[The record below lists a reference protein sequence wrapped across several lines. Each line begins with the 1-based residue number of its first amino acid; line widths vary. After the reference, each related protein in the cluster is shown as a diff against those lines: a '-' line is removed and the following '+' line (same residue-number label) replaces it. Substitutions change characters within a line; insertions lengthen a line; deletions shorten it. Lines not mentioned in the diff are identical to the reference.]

1 VSFTPANLGAHNIVA
16 ISQLDDSAGM
26 TFHVTRDQY
35 ASMGEITQILSQL
48 TGKAFQSF
56 SLKDF
61 VPEVVGRC
69 QKDDLLFP
77 LLNFLVKSVDNISS
91 MEFKLYSNANYRKFR
106 QASQNGIED
115 PSLTEVVQGILTF
128 MLNHH
133 IVNIDQKI

>member
-1 VSFTPANLGAHNIVA
+1 
-16 ISQLDDSAGM
+16 
-26 TFHVTRDQY
+26 
-35 ASMGEITQILSQL
+35 MGDITQILGLL
-48 TGKAFQSF
+48 TGKEFQAF
-56 SLKDF
+56 SLVDF

-106 QASQNGIED
+106 QASQQGEED

-133 IVNIDQKI
+133 IVSIKKNI